1 MFSKT
6 SSDINN
12 NWSSYLRIDINENI
26 KELMV
31 TNIRNF
37 FTVKLS
43 GRSLEIY
50 IDSIKC
56 LIECMKQK

>member
-1 MFSKT
+1 MFCIK
-6 SSDINN
+6 
-12 NWSSYLRIDINENI
+12 RIDINEKI
-26 KELMV
+26 KELVV